1 LLKKKLGIVIN
12 QSIKSSAIAYLG
24 VIIGYANVLWLFPY
38 FLESEQI
45 GLFRLIQSSAFLMA
59 TFGQFGLSSSLVK
72 FFPRFKNEKGFLAFT
87 LIGGGVGSL
96 FLFLLTLLFKNQI
109 TAYFS
114 QESAL
119 FVEYFSITLLIS
131 VCLVQFQ
138 IFEAYCRSLLKIVI
152 PTLIRDILLRLSI
165 TVLIAL
171 FALGIISFD
180 LLIQVLLGVYAL
192 MVISIF
198 GYLKSIQSFSFK
210 LDFSFLNKKV
220 LKEIVTYSLFM
231 LIGAGG
237 TQIVLQIDSIM
248 VSGQLGLEATGI
260 YTIAFFIGIVI
271 EMPRRSIA
279 QISSALIAQAF
290 EKEDIPAVN
299 KLYKQTAINQM
310 IIGSLLLIG
319 IWANLENLYSLI
331 PNGQLYISGINVVLF
346 IGLGKLS
353 DMAFGTNGEIIV
365 MSKHYKFNVIA
376 VAILAFLTIGLN
388 LILIPKYGIEGAAI
402 ASFLAMLIF
411 NISKFLFVWIK
422 FKIQPFS
429 INTLKFLGI
438 VGVVLF
444 GNRLLP
450 PLENVFFDILVRSI
464 AITILFAILTLGLK
478 VSVEVNG
485 LFKKLITKFR

>member
-1 LLKKKLGIVIN
+1 MGIVIN

-138 IFEAYCRSLLKIVI
+138 IFEAYCRSLLQIVI
-152 PTLIRDILLRLSI
+152 PTLIRDIQLRLSI

-198 GYLKSIQSFSFK
+198 GYLKSIQS
-210 LDFSFLNKKV
+210 
-220 LKEIVTYSLFM
+220 
-231 LIGAGG
+231 
-237 TQIVLQIDSIM
+237 
-248 VSGQLGLEATGI
+248 
-260 YTIAFFIGIVI
+260 
-271 EMPRRSIA
+271 
-279 QISSALIAQAF
+279 
-290 EKEDIPAVN
+290 
-299 KLYKQTAINQM
+299 
-310 IIGSLLLIG
+310 
-319 IWANLENLYSLI
+319 
-331 PNGQLYISGINVVLF
+331 
-346 IGLGKLS
+346 
-353 DMAFGTNGEIIV
+353 
-365 MSKHYKFNVIA
+365 
-376 VAILAFLTIGLN
+376 
-388 LILIPKYGIEGAAI
+388 
-402 ASFLAMLIF
+402 
-411 NISKFLFVWIK
+411 
-422 FKIQPFS
+422 
-429 INTLKFLGI
+429 
-438 VGVVLF
+438 
-444 GNRLLP
+444 
-450 PLENVFFDILVRSI
+450 
-464 AITILFAILTLGLK
+464 
-478 VSVEVNG
+478 
-485 LFKKLITKFR
+485 

>member
-1 LLKKKLGIVIN
+1 LGIVIN

-152 PTLIRDILLRLSI
+152 PTLIRDIQLRLSI

-429 INTLKFLGI
+429 INTLKFLAI
-438 VGVVLF
+438 VAVVLF
-444 GNRLLP
+444 GNQLLP

>member
-1 LLKKKLGIVIN
+1 LGIVIN
-12 QSIKSSAIAYLG
+12 QSIKSSVIAYLG
-24 VIIGYANVLWLFPY
+24 VLIGYANVLWLFPY

-152 PTLIRDILLRLSI
+152 PTLIRDIQLRLSI

-319 IWANLENLYSLI
+319 IWANLENLYSFI

-429 INTLKFLGI
+429 INTLKFLAI

-444 GNRLLP
+444 GNQLLP

>member
-1 LLKKKLGIVIN
+1 MGIVIN
-12 QSIKSSAIAYLG
+12 QSIKSSVIAYLG
-24 VIIGYANVLWLFPY
+24 VLIGYANVLWLFPY

-152 PTLIRDILLRLSI
+152 PTLIRDIQLRLSI

-319 IWANLENLYSLI
+319 IWANLENLYSFI

-429 INTLKFLGI
+429 INTLKFLAI

-444 GNRLLP
+444 GNQLLP

>member
-1 LLKKKLGIVIN
+1 LGIVIN

-138 IFEAYCRSLLKIVI
+138 IFEAYCRSLLQIVI
-152 PTLIRDILLRLSI
+152 PTLIRDIQLRLSI

-220 LKEIVTYSLFM
+220 LKEIMTYSLFM

-429 INTLKFLGI
+429 INTLKFLAI

-444 GNRLLP
+444 GNQLLP

>member
-1 LLKKKLGIVIN
+1 MGIVIN

-138 IFEAYCRSLLKIVI
+138 IFEAYCRSLLQIVI
-152 PTLIRDILLRLSI
+152 PTLIRDIQLRLSI

-220 LKEIVTYSLFM
+220 LKEIMTYSLFM

-429 INTLKFLGI
+429 INTLKFLAI

-444 GNRLLP
+444 GNQLLP

>member
-1 LLKKKLGIVIN
+1 MGIVIN

-152 PTLIRDILLRLSI
+152 PTLIRDIQLRLSI

-319 IWANLENLYSLI
+319 IWANLENLYSFI

-429 INTLKFLGI
+429 INTLKFLAI

-444 GNRLLP
+444 GNQLLP

>member
-1 LLKKKLGIVIN
+1 
-12 QSIKSSAIAYLG
+12 
-24 VIIGYANVLWLFPY
+24 
-38 FLESEQI
+38 
-45 GLFRLIQSSAFLMA
+45 
-59 TFGQFGLSSSLVK
+59 
-72 FFPRFKNEKGFLAFT
+72 
-87 LIGGGVGSL
+87 
-96 FLFLLTLLFKNQI
+96 
-109 TAYFS
+109 
-114 QESAL
+114 
-119 FVEYFSITLLIS
+119 
-131 VCLVQFQ
+131 
-138 IFEAYCRSLLKIVI
+138 
-152 PTLIRDILLRLSI
+152 
-165 TVLIAL
+165 
-171 FALGIISFD
+171 
-180 LLIQVLLGVYAL
+180 
-192 MVISIF
+192 
-198 GYLKSIQSFSFK
+198 
-210 LDFSFLNKKV
+210 
-220 LKEIVTYSLFM
+220 M

-319 IWANLENLYSLI
+319 IWANLENLYSFI

-429 INTLKFLGI
+429 INTLKFLAI

>member
-1 LLKKKLGIVIN
+1 
-12 QSIKSSAIAYLG
+12 
-24 VIIGYANVLWLFPY
+24 
-38 FLESEQI
+38 
-45 GLFRLIQSSAFLMA
+45 
-59 TFGQFGLSSSLVK
+59 K

-152 PTLIRDILLRLSI
+152 PTLIRDIQLRLSI

-429 INTLKFLGI
+429 INTLKFLAI

-444 GNRLLP
+444 GNQLLP

>member
-1 LLKKKLGIVIN
+1 LGIVIN

-152 PTLIRDILLRLSI
+152 PTLIRDIQLRLSI

-319 IWANLENLYSLI
+319 IWANLENLYSFI

-429 INTLKFLGI
+429 INTLKFLAI

-444 GNRLLP
+444 GNQLLP

>member
-1 LLKKKLGIVIN
+1 LGIVIN

>member
-1 LLKKKLGIVIN
+1 LGIVIN
-12 QSIKSSAIAYLG
+12 QSIKSSVIAYLG
-24 VIIGYANVLWLFPY
+24 VLIGYANVLWLFPY

-138 IFEAYCRSLLKIVI
+138 IFEAYCRSLLQIVI
-152 PTLIRDILLRLSI
+152 PTLIRDIQLRLSI

-319 IWANLENLYSLI
+319 IWANLENLYSFI

-429 INTLKFLGI
+429 INTLKFLAI

-444 GNRLLP
+444 GNQLLP

>member
-1 LLKKKLGIVIN
+1 LGIVIN

-152 PTLIRDILLRLSI
+152 PTLIRDIQLRLSI

-429 INTLKFLGI
+429 INTLKFLAI

-444 GNRLLP
+444 GNQLLP